1 MSLLS
6 DGTLP
11 ATRRWPAFS
20 PARAHVDG
28 VMSMTD
34 QTALSLAFD
43 PDDYLCTW
51 QIPDGE
57 GRSVTIPGSLTVRA
71 NRPPEGVL
79 HGDVPIQW
87 TETEF
92 GGSYA
97 GFPQTVHRDVVI
109 GRLANGAHVA
119 LADATIEYWLPGQG
133 RVTGAS
139 AVLSHF
145 GIPDTETPTY
155 SRIEFQVQGLDAV
168 AGVAPLKSM
177 SWPKGKDTEHLQ
189 GTWSADG
196 NAQSSQEWTDES
208 VTFRLEY
215 DLSLRSMDPYSYSMG
230 FSPVVRIEASQPL
243 TVRQWVDDWV
253 EPTRRIVSIATG
265 AAQDLTCLAVR
276 PSVIDEE
283 RSHRGQVF
291 GSGITQ
297 APYESRDD
305 RVRKHKTA
313 LYLQADEVSMLA
325 LVREWQH
332 LTALRHP
339 LIETYGAM
347 LTARDQ
353 HPRSRYLLLIQAL
366 EGLHGVETKDAY
378 GESKTEH
385 SLKRD
390 AVLAAVLDHLDSEG
404 KKFLKT
410 NLAREPRVSL
420 DDALRGLVKGLPGDP
435 MGQIARSALIAE
447 AMTDE
452 RKPDTTESALRV
464 VRNNLAHGNRGYEA
478 EDLQEVVKVLERVV
492 RAHAL
497 RVLGGGPK
505 SVERLLT
512 QND

>member
-1 MSLLS
+1 
-6 DGTLP
+6 
-11 ATRRWPAFS
+11 
-20 PARAHVDG
+20 
-28 VMSMTD
+28 MTD
-34 QTALSLAFD
+34 RTALNLAFD
-43 PDDYLCTW
+43 PDDYLCSW

-57 GRSVTIPGSLTVRA
+57 GRSVTIPGNLTVRA
-71 NRPPEGVL
+71 NLPPKGVL
-79 HGDVPIQW
+79 YGDVPIQW
-87 TETEF
+87 TESDF
-92 GGSYA
+92 GGGSA

-119 LADATIEYWLPGQG
+119 VADATIEYWFPGQG
-133 RVTGAS
+133 HVTGAS
-139 AVLSHF
+139 AVLSRV
-145 GIPDTETPTY
+145 GVPDTETAVY
-155 SRIEFQVQGLDAV
+155 SQIEFQVQGLDAV

-177 SWPKGKDTEHLQ
+177 SWPTGKDTEHLE

-253 EPTRRIVSIATG
+253 EPTRRIVSIAIG
-265 AAQDLTCLAVR
+265 AVQDLTYLAVR
-276 PSVIDEE
+276 TS
-283 RSHRGQVF
+283 
-291 GSGITQ
+291 ITQ

-305 RVRKHKTA
+305 DVRKHKTA
-313 LYLQADEVSMLA
+313 LHLHVDEVSMLA

-366 EGLHGVETKDAY
+366 EGLHGFESKDAY
-378 GESKTEH
+378 RKSKTKH
-385 SLKRD
+385 HLKRD
-390 AVLAAVLDHLDSEG
+390 AVLAAVLDHLDSNG

-420 DDALRGLVKGLPGDP
+420 DDALRGTMKGLLGDS
-435 MGQIARSALIAE
+435 MGKISRSALIAE

-478 EDLQEVVKVLERVV
+478 EDLHEVVIVLERVV

-505 SVERLLT
+505 SVERLLA